1 MGRIIGIRIK
11 NYGSLKDIKLG
22 KLLFDSKDVKRT
34 YQYECNYRTKWYREK
49 VHLRMHLVFLADSLE
64 KKVLKLHAT

>member
-22 KLLFDSKDVKRT
+22 KLLFDSKDVKELT
-34 YQYECNYRTKWYREK
+34 NMNAIW
-49 VHLRMHLVFLADSLE
+49 FSG
-64 KKVLKLHAT
+64 